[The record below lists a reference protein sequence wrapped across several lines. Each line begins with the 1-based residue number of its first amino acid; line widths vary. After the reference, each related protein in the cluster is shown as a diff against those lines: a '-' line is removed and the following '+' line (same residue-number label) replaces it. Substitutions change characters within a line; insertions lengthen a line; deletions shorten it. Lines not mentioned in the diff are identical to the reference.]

1 MDHSVFEFLRLAGVN
16 RSNLRVV
23 LNQHPEMEK
32 WINTTIHQGRKYN
45 ISLIM
50 AGDEQLK
57 VTFNNETVTI
67 PMNEGLDV
75 IENGIEMLMKKYP
88 LSVFQNEGE

>member
-1 MDHSVFEFLRLAGVN
+1 MDHSVFEFLRLAGVD

-23 LNQHPEMEK
+23 LDQHPVMEK
-32 WINTTIHQGRKYN
+32 WINTAIHQGRKYN

-67 PMNEGLDV
+67 PINEGLDV

-88 LSVFQNEGE
+88 LSVV